1 MRSER
6 RKHRRFPVRI
16 DSYCRGTTQAGIGRV
31 SDLSAGG
38 CRITTSVPL
47 VQGDTAVITMNV
59 TGRPMTL
66 SGRVVAAGARGINIR
81 FENLTASAEHALL
94 EFLQSLDRDFPVISR
109 TRF

>member
-1 MRSER
+1 
-6 RKHRRFPVRI
+6 VRI

-47 VQGDTAVITMNV
+47 LQGDTVVLTLKV

-66 SGRVVAAGARGINIR
+66 PGRVVATGARGINIR
-81 FENLTASAEHALL
+81 FENLTASAEHQLV